1 MQNLITTNAP
11 AEHAAITW
19 ANKAGKTL
27 IAHSHT
33 AQAFAPKAAR
43 MAGAMSADLRA
54 LTNGQFRPFL
64 ADVRAS
70 LTKGDIKALTAFG
83 YFIPDNQSP
92 DKATTMAMLQHVGQL
107 WTTAKGKRLALGRT
121 IAQWL
126 AYESARAER
135 KSTSTELESTST
147 ELESAHAELESTSA
161 ERKSTSTEL
170 ESAHAELESAH
181 AELESTSAERKST
194 STELTLETV

>member
-1 MQNLITTNAP
+1 MQNLITTSAT
-11 AEHAAITW
+11 AEHAPITW
-19 ANKAGKTL
+19 ANKAGKAQT
-27 IAHSHT
+27 AHSHT

-64 ADVRAS
+64 SDVRAS

-92 DKATTMAMLQHVGQL
+92 DKVTTMAMLQHVGQL
-107 WTTAKGKRLALGRT
+107 WTTAKGKRLALGQT

-126 AYESARAER
+126 AYESARTEQKAP
-135 KSTSTELESTST
+135 STEQEAPST
-147 ELESAHAELESTSA
+147 EQTIEA
-161 ERKSTSTEL
+161 
-170 ESAHAELESAH
+170 
-181 AELESTSAERKST
+181 
-194 STELTLETV
+194 V